1 MGGEGAAAEPA
12 LCSGGQRRKAGGR
25 REPGS
30 GSRVAREREPF
41 AGHIWPGAWR
51 RVTSARPRSAGAPRR
66 CRAPPPPFPVLLR
79 RPRRSRA
86 CRAASRRARWG
97 GGEGFCRDRGWER
110 RSPTGIPRGCG
121 RAAAARP
128 NPPAAPAL
136 LNAFLPPGPLAD
148 RAPGADRPRGT
159 LACVPADRARPHGVG
174 QEGQPPPGAD
184 GGSYRSP
191 TGPRP
196 HSLTETPQR
205 HLPAT
210 GTAHARESRAGASGV
225 VAAVWGGCAC
235 ARGSA
240 RSGGGMSSVPGL
252 QADCE
257 ELLGAFQEADT
268 VRFERFAELWRER
281 RFHTIF

>member
-1 MGGEGAAAEPA
+1 MAARHVCTAAKCGRTAA
-12 LCSGGQRRKAGGR
+12 LPS
-25 REPGS
+25 
-30 GSRVAREREPF
+30 
-41 AGHIWPGAWR
+41 
-51 RVTSARPRSAGAPRR
+51 
-66 CRAPPPPFPVLLR
+66 PPPPFPVLLR

-191 TGPRP
+191 TGPLP
-196 HSLTETPQR
+196 HGDA
-205 HLPAT
+205 PAAPP
-210 GTAHARESRAGASGV
+210 GNGD
-225 VAAVWGGCAC
+225 CAC
-235 ARGSA
+235 AGKPR
-240 RSGGGMSSVPGL
+240 RRLGGGGGGVGRLRMRAGEC
-252 QADCE
+252 AERRRDE
-257 ELLGAFQEADT
+257 LGAGA
-268 VRFERFAELWRER
+268 AGGL
-281 RFHTIF
+281 